1 METGSRE
8 ESRSRKNRNQLSNIL
23 DKSGTFKESSVIFDF
38 LETGAVDLCE
48 SVVPFAQMHVS
59 LELDVKEII

>member
-8 ESRSRKNRNQLSNIL
+8 ESRSRRNRNQLSNIL
-23 DKSGTFKESSVIFDF
+23 DKSRAFKESSVIFDF

-48 SVVPFAQMHVS
+48 SVVPFAQMHVG
-59 LELDVKEII
+59 LELDVKETI

>member
-8 ESRSRKNRNQLSNIL
+8 ESRSRRNRNQLSNIL

-48 SVVPFAQMHVS
+48 SVVPFAQMHVG
-59 LELDVKEII
+59 LELDVRETI